1 MSKLEDEVEKGKKNE
16 DDGVKTR
23 SRWRLRSRAERMDDI
38 LNEVVELDEDDLMD
52 KAVMRDIGEKC
63 STPEDVLLNT
73 RDSVITFD
81 FLIF

>member
-38 LNEVVELDEDDLMD
+38 LNEVVELD
-52 KAVMRDIGEKC
+52 
-63 STPEDVLLNT
+63 
-73 RDSVITFD
+73 
-81 FLIF
+81 